1 MAAALDLSVV
11 PDGAPRAGEAK
22 ARVWGLVR
30 GARPFPNKSAGPL
43 GAGLSAFVAGGGSHH
58 PAGKA
63 GLALTGRAAPLV
75 FTPEEEQ
82 AVAPEE

>member
-1 MAAALDLSVV
+1 MARSRALGSHSSARDAALND
-11 PDGAPRAGEAK
+11 
-22 ARVWGLVR
+22 
-30 GARPFPNKSAGPL
+30 PFPNKSAGPL

-75 FTPEEEQ
+75 FAPEEEQ